1 MNLINVNID
10 KPSCRAPH
18 NKFATWNAHSL
29 NTKSAHICDL
39 VISQHLD
46 ILAITETWLSD
57 ENFQNNNTVTEIL
70 NTLKDF
76 EFHHVPR
83 VGRIVGGIGVFLRK
97 GFNVSKSEM
106 PLFSSVEC
114 MDSKISHGS
123 SSVRLI
129 TIYRPPPSKKNK
141 ATATTFFEEFSILLE
156 TVNLTSGYLLLNGD
170 FNFHMESS
178 NDAFASAFS
187 DLLDSAGLRQHVTG
201 PTHRS
206 GHTFDLIIDRQ
217 DDNVLSSFSVLS
229 DLPSDHK
236 AVLCSVA
243 FSRPKATKSHFTV
256 RRLLD
261 IDMTAFKLDLLNL
274 PLSPDSQGFSNDPNE
289 LVDVYNSV
297 LQETLDKHAP
307 GESRS
312 ITLRPHAPWFTDGL
326 RELKREKRRCE
337 RAYRKFGLVVH
348 EQIYRDKCRRYNM
361 MLNQAKTQYYQT
373 KIELKR

>member
-83 VGRIVGGIGVFLRK
+83 VGRIVDGIGVFLRK

-229 DLPSDHK
+229 DLP
-236 AVLCSVA
+236 
-243 FSRPKATKSHFTV
+243 FSILKTKSYKVTFHG
-256 RRLLD
+256 
-261 IDMTAFKLDLLNL
+261 A
-274 PLSPDSQGFSNDPNE
+274 
-289 LVDVYNSV
+289 
-297 LQETLDKHAP
+297 
-307 GESRS
+307 
-312 ITLRPHAPWFTDGL
+312 
-326 RELKREKRRCE
+326 
-337 RAYRKFGLVVH
+337 
-348 EQIYRDKCRRYNM
+348 
-361 MLNQAKTQYYQT
+361 
-373 KIELKR
+373 